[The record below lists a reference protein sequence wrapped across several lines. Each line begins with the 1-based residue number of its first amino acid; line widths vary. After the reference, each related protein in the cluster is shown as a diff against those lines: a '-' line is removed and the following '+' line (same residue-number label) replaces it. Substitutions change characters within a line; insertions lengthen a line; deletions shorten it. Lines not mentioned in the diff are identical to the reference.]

1 MYSAKRK
8 NKYLAIFTTFMMVA
22 MLLPAGVFAEESDKK
37 TDVKP
42 TSGIVTMTVGEMGYT
57 VDGVS
62 NQADVAPYLESG
74 RVMVPVAFVA
84 PALGSES
91 AMWYPAEKKVEV
103 EKDGIKTYLWIGKT
117 YMEVNGQRVSIDVP
131 ARIQAVGK
139 GGRTMLPISW
149 VAKALNVEYS
159 WDNASKQVSFYK
171 MTTYDK
177 SGTYG
182 PETGSE
188 TISGTAVVK
197 APDTTLQNLVIKG
210 DLIIA
215 ESVGTGDVTLR
226 NITVEGKTYVRGGG
240 KNSIR
245 IIGGQ
250 YNGNIVIENT
260 PDGGTRISVVNAQGI
275 SVVIATGEPGE
286 KVILEGAFKSVEV
299 NAANVSITTQGAT
312 TIGSMTV
319 NTEGA
324 KIELAQG
331 TTVSTFTANV
341 AVAVTGTGTITTATI
356 NASGVS
362 FTTPPTKIETA
373 TGVKPPTT
381 GTGGS
386 GGGSTESG
394 GSSGGSTTK
403 TAMIEK
409 MEQKGMPTSAVKVK
423 VNGSYQSSYTL
434 LFDDV
439 TLTSTT
445 NGTVVVATA
454 VLNDITRLKINVG
467 GTIYSGSTLSF

>member
-197 APDTTLQNLVIKG
+197 APNTTLQNLVIKG

-215 ESVGTGDVTLR
+215 ESVGKGDVTLK

-240 KNSIR
+240 RNSIR

-250 YNGNIVIENT
+250 YEGKIVVENT
-260 PDGGTRISVVNAQGI
+260 AEGGTRISVVNAQGL
-275 SVVIATGEPGE
+275 SVEIATIKVGET
-286 KVILEGAFKSVEV
+286 VILDGIFKEVEV
-299 NAANVSITTQGAT
+299 KTANANIVTQGNT
-312 TIGSMTV
+312 TIEKMIV
-319 NTEGA
+319 NAVGA
-324 KIELAQG
+324 KIELGQG
-331 TTVSTFTANV
+331 TTVTSFTANV
-341 AVAVTGTGTITTATI
+341 AVAVTGAGKITTATI

-373 TGVKPPTT
+373 TGVTPPTT
-381 GTGGS
+381 GT

-394 GSSGGSTTK
+394 GGSSGGSTTRR
-403 TAMIEK
+403 AVLEK
-409 MEQKGMPTSAVKVK
+409 EEQTGMPTSEVKLK

-445 NGTVVVATA
+445 DGTVVVATA
-454 VLNDITRLKINVG
+454 VLNDITRLKVNVG

>member
-1 MYSAKRK
+1 MYSFKRK
-8 NKYLAIFTTFMMVA
+8 NKYLAILMTFIMVA
-22 MLLPAGVFAEESDKK
+22 TLLPAGVFAEESKSE
-37 TDVKP
+37 DVKP
-42 TSGIVTMTVGEMGYT
+42 SSGIVTMTVGEMGYT

-62 NQADVAPYLESG
+62 SQADVAPYLEAG

-84 PALGSES
+84 PALGSEP
-91 AMWYPAEKKVEV
+91 AIWYPNEKKVEV
-103 EKDGIKTYLWIGKT
+103 EKDGVKTYLWIGKT
-117 YMEVNGQRVSIDVP
+117 YMEVNGQRVAIDVP
-131 ARIQAVGK
+131 ARIQSVGK

-159 WDNASKQVSFYK
+159 WDNDSKQVAFYK

-188 TISGTAVVK
+188 TVNGTAVVK
-197 APDTTLQNLVIKG
+197 SPNTTLQNLVIKG

-260 PDGGTRISVVNAQGI
+260 PEGGTRISVVNAQGV

-286 KVILEGAFKSVEV
+286 KVILEGTFKSVEV
-299 NAANVSITTQGAT
+299 NAVNVSVATQGNT
-312 TIGSMTV
+312 TIGTMFV
-319 NTEGA
+319 NAEMV

-331 TTVSTFTANV
+331 TTVTGFTANV
-341 AVAVTGTGTITTATI
+341 AVTVGGEGKIVTATV

-362 FTTPPTKIETA
+362 FSN
-373 TGVKPPTT
+373 PPTT
-381 GTGGS
+381 VNTASGVTPPKTGTTTDSGSSGGS
-386 GGGSTESG
+386 
-394 GSSGGSTTK
+394 SSGGSTTK
-403 TAMIEK
+403 KATIEK
-409 MEQKGMPTSAVKVK
+409 KEQTGMPTSEVKVQ
-423 VNGSYQSSYTL
+423 VNGSYQNSYKL
-434 LFDDV
+434 LFDNAE
-439 TLTSTT
+439 LTSTT
-445 NGTVVVATA
+445 NGTVIVATA
-454 VLNDITRLKINVG
+454 VLKDITRLKVDVG